1 MTRSLITSRL
11 FTQGLIVSI
20 LSAILAFPPLGYG
33 ETLENLMGSK
43 AMQDFKISKTNQQG
57 EKKKKAPPV
66 NQWLRGI
73 DPSTNFASVWSSS
86 NAPQLLLN
94 WAGAKLPY
102 FTYRRPRSDRS
113 SELVVAEVE
122 LSNFDRVICR
132 LAIMVPHPSIA
143 PLVEAN
149 VLEEFRK
156 LRPPMLEV
164 VGEKPVPLTHGQGT
178 LYEHKK
184 GDASL
189 LIPISQQGLIRITTL
204 DYKNA
209 QILIDIAKGLDI
221 DRLNRKL
228 DS

>member
-1 MTRSLITSRL
+1 
-11 FTQGLIVSI
+11 
-20 LSAILAFPPLGYG
+20 
-33 ETLENLMGSK
+33 
-43 AMQDFKISKTNQQG
+43 
-57 EKKKKAPPV
+57 
-66 NQWLRGI
+66 
-73 DPSTNFASVWSSS
+73 
-86 NAPQLLLN
+86 
-94 WAGAKLPY
+94 
-102 FTYRRPRSDRS
+102 
-113 SELVVAEVE
+113 VAEVE

-156 LRPPMLEV
+156 LQPPMLAV
-164 VGEKPVPLTHGQGT
+164 VGEKPVPLATEKGM

-189 LIPISQQGLIRITTL
+189 LIPISQQGFIRITTN

-209 QILIDIAKGLDI
+209 QLLIDIAKGLDI
-221 DRLNRKL
+221 ERLNRKL

>member
-1 MTRSLITSRL
+1 MTLSLFATRL
-11 FTQGLIVSI
+11 FTPILLGVVLSVS
-20 LSAILAFPPLGYG
+20 LSVPSPGHA

-43 AMQDFKISKTNQQG
+43 AMQDFRISKSNQQG
-57 EKKKKAPPV
+57 EKKKGPPP

-73 DPSTNFASVWSSS
+73 DPSTNFASVWISS

-113 SELVVAEVE
+113 SNLVTAEVE
-122 LSNFDRVICR
+122 LSNFDRINCK
-132 LAIMVPHPSIA
+132 LAIMVPHPSIV

-164 VGEKPVPLTHGQGT
+164 VGEKPVTLANGKGT

-184 GDASL
+184 GEASL
-189 LIPISQQGLIRITTL
+189 LIPISQHGLIRITTL